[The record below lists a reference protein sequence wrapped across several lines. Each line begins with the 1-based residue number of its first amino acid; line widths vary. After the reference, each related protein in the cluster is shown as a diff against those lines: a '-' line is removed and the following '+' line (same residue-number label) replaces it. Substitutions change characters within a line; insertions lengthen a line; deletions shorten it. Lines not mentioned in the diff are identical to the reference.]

1 MVEQALFVCDGHRGT
16 DRYFLMF
23 TSERLMVIHV
33 LGGIARIVM
42 PISTEHFVERR
53 RIKMLS
59 REAIS
64 RLEELIRTS
73 EKSYVVPYRD
83 VALIELKRGRK
94 IFFGGTTDVLTLHRT
109 TGGSE
114 KFRVDVSRK
123 RLREFIG
130 MLKPF
135 LREKLVIR

>member
-1 MVEQALFVCDGHRGT
+1 
-16 DRYFLMF
+16 
-23 TSERLMVIHV
+23 MVIHV

-109 TGGSE
+109 TGESE
-114 KFRVDVSRK
+114 RFRVDVSRK
-123 RLREFIG
+123 RLREFVG
-130 MLKPF
+130 TLKPF

>member
-1 MVEQALFVCDGHRGT
+1 MCDGHRGT

-23 TSERLMVIHV
+23 TNERLMVIHV

-53 RIKMLS
+53 RIKMLMS

-73 EKSYVVPYRD
+73 EKSYIVPYRD

-94 IFFGGTTDVLTLHRT
+94 IFSAGLQTFLHCTELQGDQRSLEMALV
-109 TGGSE
+109 GKGSE
-114 KFRVDVSRK
+114 S
-123 RLREFIG
+123 L
-130 MLKPF
+130 
-135 LREKLVIR
+135 